1 MENPIRIVVIALLLL
16 LASPLAFSATAVND
30 FYSIN
35 MQNSTTLFFY
45 PSDNDTFD
53 SGFNGFTNANFEL
66 IKGQGD
72 INISLDG
79 PTFEPAPGYSGVAEI
94 RYTITDSTSTSEAL
108 IFITVENANAIFQ
121 AIDDTFDV
129 PENADA
135 TPLDVRLN
143 DQPVHDIIP
152 SPVLSIDSA
161 TTSNGGAVAV
171 LTFEDRPSIYY
182 TPPANFSGTDSF
194 TYTLT
199 RGNDTSVASVTVN
212 VGEAPVSFEAIDD
225 TFDIQKN
232 ADTVTLNVLENDQ
245 LAGANEVVD
254 SISETAEGGLV
265 AIQSESSINY
275 TPPPN
280 FTGTDTFTYTLK
292 GEGGFSEATVTVNV
306 GEAPVSFEAIDD
318 TFDIQKNADTV
329 TLNVRENDQLA
340 GVNGV
345 VEVVDS
351 ISETTEG
358 GVVAI
363 QSESSINYT
372 PPTDFTGTDTFTY
385 TLKGENG
392 FSEAVVTVNVS
403 EESGQ
408 DELEMPSNL
417 TEEEAR
423 AFAVVIDACGQDFEV
438 LPCGEIASMS
448 PDQQKQLIQ
457 QVSGRHTK
465 LQSRTMRQMLEL
477 QTSNISSRLREI
489 RDQRN
494 QFSIDDLN
502 LAIMGQSTPLA
513 QALQGNLRGGAAG
526 DGGLISPWGA
536 FVNGNIGIGKSKDT
550 SSRPSYDQDGYG
562 LTFGLDYRFSDTVVL
577 GAAAGVSKSDTDF
590 TSMQGHQDAQS
601 ISLISFGNYY
611 PVDNLYVDGFAMWT
625 EGDMD
630 INRRVDVAMVK
641 QDLAS
646 DTKSR
651 QLTAATSVGYE
662 FNYQSWQSTVYGRLQ
677 YSDLDIEGYT
687 ETGGSMALTV
697 KEQNTNSF
705 TSAMGARI
713 NHTFSWN
720 RGVIIPSIDLEY
732 VKENNKK
739 YNISNN
745 FANAATAGN
754 FSISADESDTEYM
767 SLGTSLTAV
776 FGGGQSAFIRYE
788 RLLLQDRYDFSSYA
802 LGLRAEF

>member
-1 MENPIRIVVIALLLL
+1 MENPIKIVIGALLLFL
-16 LASPLAFSATAVND
+16 TSPFAFSATAVND

-35 MQNSTTLFFY
+35 MQSSTTLFFY

-53 SGFNGFTNANFEL
+53 SGFNGFTSASFEL

-72 INISLDG
+72 INISPNG
-79 PTFEPAPGYSGVAEI
+79 PTFEPNPGYSGVAEI
-94 RYTITDSTSTSEAL
+94 RYTITDSTSTSEAFV
-108 IFITVENANAIFQ
+108 FIAVENTNANFQ

-152 SPVLSIDSA
+152 SPVLSIDNA
-161 TTSNGGAVAV
+161 TTSNGGAVAI

-212 VGEAPVSFEAIDD
+212 VGEAPVSFEA
-225 TFDIQKN
+225 
-232 ADTVTLNVLENDQ
+232 V
-245 LAGANEVVD
+245 
-254 SISETAEGGLV
+254 
-265 AIQSESSINY
+265 
-275 TPPPN
+275 
-280 FTGTDTFTYTLK
+280 
-292 GEGGFSEATVTVNV
+292 
-306 GEAPVSFEAIDD
+306 DD

-351 ISETTEG
+351 ISEAAEG

-363 QSESSINYT
+363 QSESSISYT
-372 PPTDFTGTDTFTY
+372 PPTDFIGTDTFTY
-385 TLKGENG
+385 TLRGENG

-423 AFAVVIDACGQDFEV
+423 VFAVVIDACGQDYEV

-465 LQSRTMRQMLEL
+465 LQSRIMRQMLQL

-494 QFSIDDLN
+494 QLSIDDLN
-502 LAIMGQSTPLA
+502 LAIMGESTPLA

-526 DGGLISPWGA
+526 DGELVSPWGA
-536 FVNGNIGIGKSKDT
+536 FVNGNISIGKSKDT
-550 SSRPSYDQDGYG
+550 STRPSYDQDGYG

-630 INRRVDVAMVK
+630 INRRVDVAMVQ

-802 LGLRAEF
+802 LGLRMEF

>member
-152 SPVLSIDSA
+152 SPVLLVDNA

-182 TPPANFSGTDSF
+182 TPPTNFSGTDSF

-199 RGNDTSVASVTVN
+199 RGNDTSVAS
-212 VGEAPVSFEAIDD
+212 
-225 TFDIQKN
+225 
-232 ADTVTLNVLENDQ
+232 
-245 LAGANEVVD
+245 
-254 SISETAEGGLV
+254 
-265 AIQSESSINY
+265 
-275 TPPPN
+275 
-280 FTGTDTFTYTLK
+280 
-292 GEGGFSEATVTVNV
+292 VTVNV

-502 LAIMGQSTPLA
+502 LAIMGENTPLA

-526 DGGLISPWGA
+526 DGGLVSPWGA
-536 FVNGNIGIGKSKDT
+536 FVNGNISLGKSKDT

>member
-152 SPVLSIDSA
+152 SPVLSVDNA

-182 TPPANFSGTDSF
+182 TPPTNFSGTDSF

-199 RGNDTSVASVTVN
+199 RGNDTSVAS
-212 VGEAPVSFEAIDD
+212 
-225 TFDIQKN
+225 
-232 ADTVTLNVLENDQ
+232 
-245 LAGANEVVD
+245 
-254 SISETAEGGLV
+254 
-265 AIQSESSINY
+265 
-275 TPPPN
+275 
-280 FTGTDTFTYTLK
+280 
-292 GEGGFSEATVTVNV
+292 VTVNV

-502 LAIMGQSTPLA
+502 LAIMGENTPLA

-526 DGGLISPWGA
+526 DGGLVSPWGA
-536 FVNGNIGIGKSKDT
+536 FVNGNISLGKSKDT

-611 PVDNLYVDGFAMWT
+611 PIDNLYVDGFAMWT
-625 EGDMD
+625 EGDVD
-630 INRRVDVAMVK
+630 INRRVDVAMVQ

-677 YSDLDIEGYT
+677 YSDLNIEGYT

-697 KEQNTNSF
+697 KEQKTNSF
-705 TSAMGARI
+705 TSALGARI
-713 NHTFSWN
+713 NHTFSWS

-802 LGLRAEF
+802 LGLRMEF

>member
-1 MENPIRIVVIALLLL
+1 MENQIKIVISALLLL
-16 LASPLAFSATAVND
+16 LTSPFVFSATAVND

-45 PSDNDTFD
+45 PSENDTFD
-53 SGFNGFTNANFEL
+53 SGFNGFTNASFEL

-79 PTFEPAPGYSGVAEI
+79 PTFEPNAGYSGVAEI
-94 RYTITDSTSTSEAL
+94 RYSITDSTSTSEAL
-108 IFITVENANAIFQ
+108 IFITVENTNAIFQ

-152 SPVLSIDSA
+152 SPVLSIDNA
-161 TTSNGGAVAV
+161 TTSNGGAVAI
-171 LTFEDRPSIYY
+171 LTFEDRPTIYY

-212 VGEAPVSFEAIDD
+212 VGEAPVSFEA
-225 TFDIQKN
+225 
-232 ADTVTLNVLENDQ
+232 V
-245 LAGANEVVD
+245 
-254 SISETAEGGLV
+254 
-265 AIQSESSINY
+265 
-275 TPPPN
+275 
-280 FTGTDTFTYTLK
+280 
-292 GEGGFSEATVTVNV
+292 
-306 GEAPVSFEAIDD
+306 DD

-329 TLNVRENDQLA
+329 TLNVRENDLLA
-340 GVNGV
+340 GAN
-345 VEVVDS
+345 EVVDS
-351 ISETTEG
+351 ISETAEG
-358 GVVAI
+358 GVVVI
-363 QSESSINYT
+363 QSESSISYT
-372 PPTDFTGTDTFTY
+372 PPTDFIGTDTFAY
-385 TLKGENG
+385 TLRGENG

-408 DELEMPSNL
+408 EELEMPSNL

-423 AFAVVIDACGQDFEV
+423 VFAVVIDACGQDYEV

-465 LQSRTMRQMLEL
+465 LQSRIMRQMLQL

-494 QFSIDDLN
+494 QLSIDDLN
-502 LAIMGQSTPLA
+502 LAIMGESTPLA

-526 DGGLISPWGA
+526 DGELVSPWGA
-536 FVNGNIGIGKSKDT
+536 FVNGNISIGKSKDT
-550 SSRPSYDQDGYG
+550 STRPSYDQDGYG
-562 LTFGLDYRFSDTVVL
+562 LTFGLDYRFSNTVVL

-630 INRRVDVAMVK
+630 INRRVDVAMVQ

-713 NHTFSWN
+713 NHTFSWS

-802 LGLRAEF
+802 LGLRMEF

>member
-152 SPVLSIDSA
+152 SPVLSVDNA

-182 TPPANFSGTDSF
+182 TPPTNFSGTDSF

-199 RGNDTSVASVTVN
+199 RGNDTSVAS
-212 VGEAPVSFEAIDD
+212 
-225 TFDIQKN
+225 
-232 ADTVTLNVLENDQ
+232 
-245 LAGANEVVD
+245 
-254 SISETAEGGLV
+254 
-265 AIQSESSINY
+265 
-275 TPPPN
+275 
-280 FTGTDTFTYTLK
+280 
-292 GEGGFSEATVTVNV
+292 VTVNV

-385 TLKGENG
+385 TLRGENG

-502 LAIMGQSTPLA
+502 LAIMGENTPLA

-526 DGGLISPWGA
+526 DGGLVSPWGA
-536 FVNGNIGIGKSKDT
+536 FVNGNISLGKSKDT

-611 PVDNLYVDGFAMWT
+611 PIDNLYVDGFAMWT
-625 EGDMD
+625 EGDVD
-630 INRRVDVAMVK
+630 INRRVDVAMVQ

-677 YSDLDIEGYT
+677 YSDLNIEGYT

-697 KEQNTNSF
+697 KEQKTNSF
-705 TSAMGARI
+705 TSALGARI
-713 NHTFSWN
+713 NHTFSWS